1 MAVIINWDS
10 RTYNIIRIGF
20 EGDWGWLG
28 LRNKMRTVFALMQKS
43 PTETDLIFD
52 FTYSATLPANPIE
65 NFERLRYYLP
75 ANLGTIALV
84 VPNPAMRAALL
95 PICDRYAAAG
105 LRVIISPTQLD
116 IPHRLEATVV
126 DYLPTLKQKSEDKAD
141 KPIDRHIKQ
150 DIHHENLTPQMD
162 EWA

>member
-1 MAVIINWDS
+1 MTIIVKWDS
-10 RTYNIIRIGF
+10 PTYHNMRIGF
-20 EGDWGWLG
+20 DGDWGWLG
-28 LRNKMRTVFALMQKS
+28 LRNKLRTAFALMDKS
-43 PTETDLIFD
+43 PTTTDLIFD
-52 FTYSATLPANPIE
+52 FTYSAMLPANPIE

-75 ANLGTIALV
+75 ANLDTIALV

-116 IPHRLEATVV
+116 IPHLLEATVV
-126 DYLPTLKQKSEDKAD
+126 DFLPTLGQNSEDKAD